1 MKLWFNRQS
10 NQERLAAKNKKTRDY
25 YFIKNEEQLHRE
37 KISLEY
43 DLIRSLAR

>member
-10 NQERLAAKNKKTRDY
+10 NPEKLSSKESKTRDY
-25 YFIKNEEQLHRE
+25 YFNKNEEQLHRE

-43 DLIRSLAR
+43 DLIRSAVR